1 MLQQSQQLLSIVVP
15 CFNEEA
21 VIEETHHR
29 MSRMAA
35 RLTDLECEFVY
46 VDDGSSD
53 DTVRI
58 LEQLQQA
65 DPSVRVLRLSRNFGH
80 QIAVTA
86 GLEHASGD
94 AVVLIDADLQDPPEV
109 IPQMVARWREGY
121 DVAYGERV
129 SREGE
134 TRFKKATAQ
143 AFYRILNRLT
153 DTRIPLDTGD
163 FRLMDRR
170 VIEALRAMPE
180 CDRFVRGL
188 VSWAGFRQIAVPYHR
203 APRYAGESK
212 YPLSKMLR
220 FAMDGIVGFSTA
232 PLRAVML
239 LGMFASL
246 LAVLGTAYAIALRT
260 FTDDQIASGTALLIG
275 LLFLGGVQLVSVGIV
290 GEYVGRSYEQVKRRP
305 LYFIRD
311 RIGFEEAATPLRER
325 RESQPR
331 RESERAARLTVVKER
346 GRHTT

>member
-21 VIEETHHR
+21 VIEETHSR
-29 MSRMAA
+29 LSRMAA
-35 RLTDLECEFVY
+35 RLSDLEYEIVY

-53 DTVRI
+53 RTPFI
-58 LEQLQQA
+58 LEQLQQG
-65 DPSVRVLRLSRNFGH
+65 DPCVRVLRLSRNFGH
-80 QIAVTA
+80 QIAGTA
-86 GLEHASGD
+86 GLEHAAGD
-94 AVVLIDADLQDPPEV
+94 AVVLIDADLQDPPDV
-109 IPQMVARWREGY
+109 IPQMVTRWREGY

-129 SREGE
+129 SRDGE
-134 TRFKKATAQ
+134 THFKIATSR
-143 AFYRILNRLT
+143 AFYRILDHLSA
-153 DTRIPLDTGD
+153 TRIPLDTGD

-220 FAMDGIVGFSTA
+220 FAMDGIISFSFV
-232 PLRAVML
+232 PLRAVMV
-239 LGMFASL
+239 LGLVASL
-246 LAVLGTAYAIALRT
+246 LAILGIAYALALRT
-260 FTDDQIASGTALLIG
+260 FTDTQVASGTAVLIG
-275 LLFLGGVQLVSVGIV
+275 LLFMGGVQLMSVGIV
-290 GEYVGRSYEQVKRRP
+290 GEYVGRSYEQAKRRP

-311 RIGFEEAATPLRER
+311 RMGFEEAATPLHER
-325 RESQPR
+325 RESPPW
-331 RESERAARLTVVKER
+331 RESERAARLSVVKER
-346 GRHTT
+346 GRATP